1 METGLT
7 VFTTLMPQNT
17 YNLCFLLFEKE
28 RLIGMSSGCITMLG
42 IDKNIIEDYIRYDEL
57 VSIKKDIIPEEK

>member
-7 VFTTLMPQNT
+7 VFVTLMPQST

-28 RLIGMSSGCITMLG
+28 KLVGMSSGCITMLG
-42 IDKNIIEDYIRYDEL
+42 MDKNIVDEYIRYEEL
-57 VSIKKDIIPEEK
+57 VSIKKELIPEEK